1 MYRKDIALLVIVF
14 FCLNF
19 SWAQGVEPVGNFIE
33 KQIKIGEEVTFT
45 LSVKYD
51 RSLNILFPDSTFNY
65 GLFEYNSRTY
75 FKTKSDSTQSY
86 DSVVYKL
93 STFEIDTTQY
103 LQLPIFIINDN
114 DSSAILSTMDSIQLL
129 HVVREIPEKIELKA
143 NTNLVST
150 DKQFNYPYFLI
161 GLGFILLV
169 ILIVALFFGTR
180 LATMW
185 KIYRMRRIHKKFI
198 ERFFNLMRDVSS
210 NNPKKTPEHVL
221 AVWKRYMERLEKK
234 PISKLTTKE
243 ILVLHNNGQ
252 LKENLRSIDRSIYG
266 GEKGNNL
273 FASFDYLMKFS
284 IDTYKLRISEI
295 KKRLE

>member
-103 LQLPIFIINDN
+103 LQLPIFIINDH

-161 GLGFILLV
+161 ALSFILLV

>member
-161 GLGFILLV
+161 ALSFILLV

>member
-1 MYRKDIALLVIVF
+1 LYRKDIALLVIVF

-103 LQLPIFIINDN
+103 LQLPIFIINDH

-161 GLGFILLV
+161 ALSFILLV